1 MKFPSRIVPSQRDSE
16 PDPSFLGRLDVF
28 ISSIPSESASKLL
41 YETMSARVATL
52 TSSSRSPIGARRT
65 PGRRTSGRSEPLTF
79 AIGDNVFIS
88 NTVGHVSPRRPT
100 ARDRAGVVVDL
111 TPCRVHVKT
120 ANGDYTSRKPSNLR
134 RLHPDDYAAIVNSR
148 VN

>member
-1 MKFPSRIVPSQRDSE
+1 M
-16 PDPSFLGRLDVF
+16 
-28 ISSIPSESASKLL
+28 
-41 YETMSARVATL
+41 
-52 TSSSRSPIGARRT
+52 
-65 PGRRTSGRSEPLTF
+65 
-79 AIGDNVFIS
+79 
-88 NTVGHVSPRRPT
+88 PRRPT

-148 VN
+148 AN